1 MNEGL
6 DTTEVAQKTKK
17 TRIHVRE
24 ASTLSVSHELF
35 RLCLQGGDD
44 RLRFTDDRSPRNL
57 AESTS
62 SHLVSS
68 GNTAKPLISAFKSLA
83 PNGIGR
89 DNTNTSP
96 KTTGEFT
103 FRDALS
109 SMYVTHHL
117 NGLDYNSMALTMEA
131 NAFRPNTKC
140 PNSPQCTLARST
152 GREEKK

>member
-6 DTTEVAQKTKK
+6 DTTEVAQKKK

-35 RLCLQGGDD
+35 RLRLQGGDD

-57 AESTS
+57 AESTL

-68 GNTAKPLISAFKSLA
+68 GNTAKPQISAFKSLA
-83 PNGIGR
+83 LNGIGR
-89 DNTNTSP
+89 DNTDTSP

-109 SMYVTHHL
+109 SMYVTPQHL
-117 NGLDYNSMALTMEA
+117 NGLDHSSMALNEC
-131 NAFRPNTKC
+131 F
-140 PNSPQCTLARST
+140 TLLWTSCHGS
-152 GREEKK
+152 GRFSSRHQVP